1 LKKRRRRRRQP
12 LVELVLPSPTAQP
25 TLVGGQSEV
34 ARLMSQITAEYEAA
48 QWALS
53 GQAVGVSQHQFITAR
68 LERMED
74 ARQELEQL
82 VGPEESTRLFV
93 ERLEKGSQSEEGEGP

>member
-1 LKKRRRRRRQP
+1 MKKRRRRRRQP
-12 LVELVLPSPTAQP
+12 LVQLVSVTRSVTPVP
-25 TLVGGQSEV
+25 VGGQSEV

-53 GQAVGVSQHQFITAR
+53 GQAVGVSQHAFITAR

-93 ERLEKGSQSEEGEGP
+93 ERLEKGEGP